1 MTYSRKKGM
10 VPLRSERFGDRV
22 TFAGNLD
29 KNDLSIVLSDVQLE
43 DEGIYNCYVRNPPDR
58 IQGHGAIQ
66 FKTMT
71 KRKSVTPPLRD
82 ARVRRRWAQIRSKLP

>member
-10 VPLRSERFGDRV
+10 VPVRSERFGDRV

-29 KNDLSIVLSDVQLE
+29 KNDLSIILSDVQLE

-71 KRKSVTPPLRD
+71 KRKRLTPPLED
-82 ARVRRRWAQIRSKLP
+82 AQVHRRWAEICSKPQ